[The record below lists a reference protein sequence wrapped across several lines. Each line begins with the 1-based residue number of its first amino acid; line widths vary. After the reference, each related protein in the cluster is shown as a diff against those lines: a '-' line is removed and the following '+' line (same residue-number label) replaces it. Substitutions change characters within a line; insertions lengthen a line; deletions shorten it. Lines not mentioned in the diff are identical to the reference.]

1 MRNLEGLKIGWRLAA
16 LRRKSGN
23 ERICP
28 VCRRPFYW
36 KGGVTVETMRLRRT
50 PAARAWTL
58 AVFKRDAFR
67 CGICGVTKPVEAH
80 HIYPW
85 ALFPSLRLVLKNGLT
100 LCKLCH
106 RGLHMLGR
114 HLTKRINERLAIRHK
129 WLKPENREIEL

>member
-1 MRNLEGLKIGWRLAA
+1 M
-16 LRRKSGN
+16 
-23 ERICP
+23 
-28 VCRRPFYW
+28 
-36 KGGVTVETMRLRRT
+36 TVETMRLRRT

-114 HLTKRINERLAIRHK
+114 HLTKRINERLNYYH
-129 WLKPENREIEL
+129 ELDCYCCETC